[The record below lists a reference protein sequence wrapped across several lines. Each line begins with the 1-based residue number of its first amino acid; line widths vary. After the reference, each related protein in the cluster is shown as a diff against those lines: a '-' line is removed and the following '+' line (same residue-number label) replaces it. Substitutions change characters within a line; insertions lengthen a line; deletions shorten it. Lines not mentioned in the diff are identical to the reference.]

1 MKTTVTYLIISLFFS
16 LASYAS
22 NGKTKVLTNLIDNV
36 KECIL
41 VDSKTLTPRERIVY
55 TYDNNDLTIERISYL
70 WDKAQGWKAFQKHE
84 YKYISNELAMYI
96 YTKWDRKSNDW
107 SAQSL
112 FIAPHYN
119 AAGKLLIVN
128 KTYIKNNLRAEK

>member
-84 YKYISNELAMYI
+84 YKYIDKRLAMYI
-96 YTKWDRKSNDW
+96 YTKWDRRNNDW
-107 SAQSL
+107 SAESEYA
-112 FIAPHYN
+112 IHNYDVS
-119 AAGKLLIVN
+119 GKLLSIER
-128 KTYIKNNLRAEK
+128 KLIHRDTIM

>member
-70 WDKAQGWKAFQKHE
+70 WHKAQGWKAFQKHE

-107 SAQSL
+107 SAESEYV
-112 FIAPHYN
+112 IHNYDVS
-119 AAGKLLIVN
+119 GKLLSIER
-128 KTYIKNNLRAEK
+128 KLIHRDTIM